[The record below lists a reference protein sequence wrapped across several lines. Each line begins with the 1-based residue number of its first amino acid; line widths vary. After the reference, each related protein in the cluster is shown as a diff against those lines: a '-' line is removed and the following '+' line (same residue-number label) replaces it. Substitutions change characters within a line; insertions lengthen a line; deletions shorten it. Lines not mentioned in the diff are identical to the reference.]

1 MNGNKPTSGTITIKD
16 GQVTSISSIDIGD
29 YDVSY
34 DNEDKK
40 YEIKEVYKGILCTK
54 KDGVD
59 LSNLTYGNEFT
70 CELGDDDAKTFYVL
84 ETSENNVSLIINA
97 NIDSNGKAVTSE
109 STDRG
114 LAAWSSDGDNH
125 KDDDKLAHAVTA
137 RATLKERTAGWTR
150 LRESQIVMPEVEQ
163 LTVASGKTFDSTIG
177 NTGLAEWL
185 KTNLFSSE
193 APYGYWALT
202 PNQKFIHYAWCMN
215 HRAELNYNLVNKT
228 NLIGIRPVIIIP
240 KSQLG

>member
-1 MNGNKPTSGTITIKD
+1 M
-16 GQVTSISSIDIGD
+16 
-29 YDVSY
+29 
-34 DNEDKK
+34 
-40 YEIKEVYKGILCTK
+40 
-54 KDGVD
+54 
-59 LSNLTYGNEFT
+59 
-70 CELGDDDAKTFYVL
+70 
-84 ETSENNVSLIINA
+84 NA

-185 KTNLFSSE
+185 KTNLFS
-193 APYGYWALT
+193 
-202 PNQKFIHYAWCMN
+202 
-215 HRAELNYNLVNKT
+215 
-228 NLIGIRPVIIIP
+228 
-240 KSQLG
+240 